1 MLWPDKKRFPFLP
14 LSQLFQNPM
23 QPFYQTIE
31 SSTKAEYKDR
41 GSRFIAYLFPIN
53 APEDFKKHLKA
64 IKDEHPKAVHH
75 CFAYRLGVDGAV
87 FRTNDDGEPAGTAGK
102 PILGQLDSKGVTN
115 AAVVVVRYFGGTLL
129 GVPGLIAAYKTVT
142 ALALQLTPVLQK
154 SVFVNYDVLFDYTLL
169 NDVMLLVKRFGC
181 TVQAQEL
188 QLFCRMQLG
197 VPLAQ
202 ESAWLQKANDMR
214 GVEVTKVPL
223 L

>member
-1 MLWPDKKRFPFLP
+1 VP
-14 LSQLFQNPM
+14 LAKLFQNIM

-31 SSTKAEYKDR
+31 RSAKAEYKDR
-41 GSRFIAYLFPIN
+41 GSRFIAYLFPAN
-53 APEDFKKHLKA
+53 TPEDFKKQLRE
-64 IKDEHPKAVHH
+64 IKEEHPKAVHH

-154 SVFVNYDVLFDYTLL
+154 PGLVNYNLQFDYTLL

-181 TVQAQEL
+181 TIQAQEL

-197 VPLAQ
+197 VPLAE
-202 ESAWLQKANDMR
+202 ESAWLQKANDLQ
-214 GVEVTKVPL
+214 GIEVTRIEGS
-223 L
+223 